1 MIKKILSIRPGAV
14 VQEGGQQYCIR
25 RMLSLDDVEVLSV
38 ETGKIFVKRIA
49 ELDEATMLLEPSSRL
64 DLIALDEH
72 DWESALSRFRIVAPL
87 LQLKNRT
94 KDDVLHAA
102 RSAAVNPATIYR
114 WIKRLEATGSV
125 SALIRKSRDD
135 EGKSRIDDESESIM
149 KAVILD
155 AFLKDQAL
163 SATRAYR
170 ELLRRCRVSQ
180 VTAPHISTFRRRIQ
194 ELTPVTVAAAREGK
208 KAARRFHP
216 LRGTFPGGE
225 SPYAV
230 LQIDHT
236 TVDVILVDETHRLP
250 ISRPY
255 ITVAIDIY
263 SRMIAGY
270 FISLDS
276 PGTLGTALCIANA
289 ILPKEK
295 RLQEL
300 GVSYPWPCRGLPAV
314 IYVDNAKEFRG
325 NTLRMACQEYGIDLE
340 FRPVKQPNYGGHIE
354 RLMGTLMREIHALPG
369 TTRSSAAD
377 LGEYDP
383 ERQAAMTLKEFEAWF
398 ANMVLGAYHHRV
410 HSDLMLPPIVKYEQ
424 GILGNDQEPG
434 TGYPPLPVDETKLR
448 TDFLP
453 YELRT
458 IQPYGIA
465 WDGIF
470 YQADVLSRWIGS
482 KDPNSV
488 RAKRKFIVRRDP
500 RDISSILFFDP
511 EVRQHFR
518 IPYQNPRFP
527 VISLWELRAVQRF
540 LKEKGRQ
547 AENQDVIFA
556 AFDEMQRIECL
567 AREETKRTRIQRA
580 KRTERQR
587 SVKKQ
592 SIGEELTPT
601 ISTVG
606 EQLDFGEVRPFDDIE
621 EL

>member
-1 MIKKILSIRPGAV
+1 MITTISSIRPGAV
-14 VQEGGQQYCIR
+14 IEQGGKQYCIR
-25 RMLSLDDVEVLSV
+25 RMLSLDDVEVISI
-38 ETGKIFVKRIA
+38 ETGEISKKSIS
-49 ELDEATMLLEPSSRL
+49 ELEEVTTLLEPSSRL

-72 DWESALSRFRIVAPL
+72 DWESALSRFRIIAPL
-87 LQLKNRT
+87 LQLDSRT
-94 KDDVLHAA
+94 KDDVLQAA
-102 RSAAVNPATIYR
+102 RLATVNPATIYR

-125 SALIRKSRDD
+125 SALLRKSRED
-135 EGKSRIDDESESIM
+135 EGKPRISDESETLM
-149 KAVILD
+149 KAVILE
-155 AFLKDQAL
+155 AFLSDQAL

-170 ELLRRCRVSQ
+170 ELLRRCRANQ
-180 VTAPHISTFRRRIQ
+180 VATPHISTFRRRIQ
-194 ELTPVTVAAAREGK
+194 ELAPVTLAAAREGK

-216 LRGTFPGGE
+216 LRGSFPGGE

-250 ISRPY
+250 IHRPY
-255 ITVAIDIY
+255 ITVAIDVY
-263 SRMIAGY
+263 SRMVAGY
-270 FISLDS
+270 FISLDP

-325 NTLRMACQEYGIDLE
+325 NTLKMACQEYGIDLE

-354 RLMGTLMREIHALPG
+354 RLLGTLMREIHALPG

-377 LGEYDP
+377 LGDYKP
-383 ERQAAMTLKEFEAWF
+383 EKKAVMTLKEFEAWF
-398 ANMVLGAYHHRV
+398 ANMLLGVYHHRI
-410 HSDLMLPPIVKYEQ
+410 HSDLMVPPIVKYEH
-424 GILGNDQEPG
+424 GIVGSDREPG
-434 TGYPPLPVDETKLR
+434 TGYPPLPIDEAKLR
-448 TDFLP
+448 IDFLP

-458 IQPYGIA
+458 IQPYGVA

-488 RAKRKFIVRRDP
+488 RSKRKFIVRRDP

-518 IPYQNPRFP
+518 VPYQNPRFP
-527 VISLWELRAVQRF
+527 AISLWELRAVQRF
-540 LKEKGRQ
+540 LKEQGRQ

-556 AFDEMQRIECL
+556 AFDEMQRIERL
-567 AREETKRTRIQRA
+567 ARHETKRTRVQRA
-580 KRTERQR
+580 KHTERQR
-587 SVKKQ
+587 ALKKQ
-592 SIGEELTPT
+592 PVAEKFVSV
-601 ISTVG
+601 ISSAVQQVSPR
-606 EQLDFGEVRPFDDIE
+606 EIQPFEDIE